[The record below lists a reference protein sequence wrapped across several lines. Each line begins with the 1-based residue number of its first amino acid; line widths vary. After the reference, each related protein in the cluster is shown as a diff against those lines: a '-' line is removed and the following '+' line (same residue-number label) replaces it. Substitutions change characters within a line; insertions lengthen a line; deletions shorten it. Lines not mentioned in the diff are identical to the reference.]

1 MPMSGVRCLKP
12 AGASV
17 EALRVTTAVLP
28 DISAEQP
35 GMGRLPL
42 RLFGLGLALL
52 LLPNLAI
59 IGIHLL
65 AQRSQPTSS
74 VSLPIKNFAE
84 VDTRLWRGAAPTA
97 AGYEALADHGVVTVV
112 DLRAEDDLDV
122 DEARLGQLGINRVH
136 LPLRDGQAPSKA
148 LVDRFLQT
156 VEKSPGLVYVHCGA
170 GVGRTGTMSAAYLVN
185 TGQATPAEAL
195 QRNLRVGPPSLE
207 QIAFS
212 ASLGDGGDVR
222 RPRPLL
228 VAVSRALDAPRRIW
242 TNLRR

>member
-1 MPMSGVRCLKP
+1 MPIVGSRHLKP
-12 AGASV
+12 TGASA
-17 EALRVTTAVLP
+17 ESLGVTTALLS
-28 DISAEQP
+28 DTGAHRR
-35 GMGRLPL
+35 GTGRLPL
-42 RLFGLGLALL
+42 RLFGLGLAFLL
-52 LLPNLAI
+52 IPNLAI
-59 IGIHLL
+59 IGIHRL

-84 VDTRLWRGAAPTA
+84 VDSRLWRGAAPDA
-97 AGYEALADHGVVTVV
+97 AGYEALAAQGVVTVV

-122 DEARLGQLGINRVH
+122 DQARLGELGINRIH

-195 QRNLRVGPPSLE
+195 QRNLRIGPPSLE

-212 ASLGDGGDVR
+212 AGLGGGGDVR

-242 TNLRR
+242 TNLRS

>member
-1 MPMSGVRCLKP
+1 MQKFGLWRLKP

-17 EALRVTTAVLP
+17 EAPGVAAAVP
-28 DISAEQP
+28 PGIRAERRRI
-35 GMGRLPL
+35 GRLPL
-42 RLFGLGLALL
+42 RLLGLGFALL

-74 VSLPIKNFAE
+74 LSLPIKNFAE
-84 VDTRLWRGAAPTA
+84 VDSRLWRGAAPSA

-122 DEARLGQLGINRVH
+122 DEARLGQLGINRIH

-195 QRNLRVGPPSLE
+195 ERNLRVGPPSLE
-207 QIAFS
+207 QISFVS
-212 ASLGDGGDVR
+212 SLQGSI
-222 RPRPLL
+222 
-228 VAVSRALDAPRRIW
+228 VSRPHPLVTVLSRILDGPRRISKS
-242 TNLRR
+242 LGL

>member
-1 MPMSGVRCLKP
+1 MSHPPTRNLK
-12 AGASV
+12 AGGACA
-17 EALRVTTAVLP
+17 EALRVTAAVVP
-28 DISAEQP
+28 MVAAERRYLN
-35 GMGRLPL
+35 RLPF
-42 RLFGLGLALL
+42 RLLGLALAFL

-65 AQRSQPTSS
+65 AQRSQPAPA
-74 VSLPIKNFAE
+74 VSLPIKNFAQ
-84 VDTRLWRGAAPTA
+84 VDDRLWRGAAPDV
-97 AGYEALADHGVVTVV
+97 AGYEALAAHGVVTVI

-122 DEARLGQLGINRVH
+122 DQARLAALGINRVH
-136 LPLRDGQAPSKA
+136 LPLRDGQAPSES
-148 LVDRFLQT
+148 LVARFLET
-156 VEKSPGLVYVHCGA
+156 VENSPGLAYVHCGA

-212 ASLGDGGDVR
+212 ASLSGGGDVR

-242 TNLRR
+242 TNIRR

>member
-1 MPMSGVRCLKP
+1 MPVSPDLRLKAGGAP
-12 AGASV
+12 A
-17 EALRVTTAVLP
+17 EAQRVTAPVLP
-28 DISAEQP
+28 AIGPELR
-35 GMGRLPL
+35 GINRLPF
-42 RLFGLGLALL
+42 RLLGLGLAFL

-65 AQRSQPTSS
+65 AQRSQPASS

-84 VDTRLWRGAAPTA
+84 VDSRLWRGAAPDA
-97 AGYEALADHGVVTVV
+97 RGYGALAAHGVVTVI
-112 DLRAEDDLDV
+112 DLRAEDDIRV
-122 DEARLGQLGINRVH
+122 DDARLAELGITRIH
-136 LPLRDGQAPSKA
+136 LPLRDGQAPSQA
-148 LVDRFLQT
+148 LVNRFLQA
-156 VEKSPGLVYVHCGA
+156 VEDSPGLAYVHCGA

-185 TGQATPAEAL
+185 TGQATPKEAL

-212 ASLGDGGDVR
+212 ASLSVGSDVR

-242 TNLRR
+242 TNLRG

>member
-1 MPMSGVRCLKP
+1 MPIPGLRHLKP
-12 AGASV
+12 TGASA
-17 EALRVTTAVLP
+17 EALGVTTALLS
-28 DISAEQP
+28 DTGAHRR
-35 GMGRLPL
+35 GTGRLPI
-42 RLFGLGLALL
+42 RLFGLGLALV

-84 VDTRLWRGAAPTA
+84 VDSRLWRGAAPDA
-97 AGYEALADHGVVTVV
+97 KGYEALAAQGVVTVV
-112 DLRAEDDLDV
+112 DLRAEGDLDV
-122 DEARLGQLGINRVH
+122 DQARLTELGINRIH

-195 QRNLRVGPPSLE
+195 QRNLRIGPPSLE

-212 ASLGDGGDVR
+212 AGLGDGGDVR

-242 TNLRR
+242 TNLRG